1 MYLTPIQTVKAEANQ
16 SNPEYAKN
24 QDITAPPDPIA
35 EGSTS
40 DVPIHGEKS
49 NIQFFPTP
57 SVSYE
62 PMFASLEKQAGSLC
76 IGVLVAIIIL
86 GKMFGGSLLGLI
98 PLSMCVSCDPL

>member
-1 MYLTPIQTVKAEANQ
+1 MKAEANQ

-76 IGVLVAIIIL
+76 IGVFIAIVIL
-86 GKMFGGSLLGLI
+86 GKMFGGSLKGLI
-98 PLSMCVSCDPL
+98 PLSMCVSCVLM